1 VSHTAVLWR
10 RRARDSPASVT
21 RGCGSKQQ
29 AISVPASVLIM
40 TNMHV
45 SRMNR
50 NVGESQP
57 RCGSIRGVA
66 LVALA
71 LWGYANTLLARRLGR
86 GRCGSCS
93 VSCFGYSRTCNGPR
107 LPSSLPPSLPP
118 VCGLCRLETPCHA
131 CDGCSCCYE
140 VDSGA
145 HRMRRRPVG
154 VLAILSVSRGVSIL
168 GAVHL
173 GCLNDP
179 PCPPFTSHGASI

>member
-1 VSHTAVLWR
+1 
-10 RRARDSPASVT
+10 
-21 RGCGSKQQ
+21 
-29 AISVPASVLIM
+29 M

-93 VSCFGYSRTCNGPR
+93 VSCFGYSRTCNGPLR
-107 LPSSLPPSLPP
+107 ASLLSVACVGWKRPAM
-118 VCGLCRLETPCHA
+118 HA
-131 CDGCSCCYE
+131 T
-140 VDSGA
+140 
-145 HRMRRRPVG
+145 G
-154 VLAILSVSRGVSIL
+154 VLVVTKLTVEHTAC
-168 GAVHL
+168 AV
-173 GCLNDP
+173 GQWECWRS
-179 PCPPFTSHGASI
+179 CR